1 MTTLDE
7 SLEVFD
13 FNHSIKVNAG
23 GTIDLNLNQ
32 MIQFNEASIKSF
44 ADHTNGASAEGPIVY
59 KDIQSKKPFSKL
71 FPVDTIVKANRPEGA
86 GIKHAILGDI
96 LEGSWTDPKQITYR
110 PVLGNTYRTYY
121 SSAYNYYKYW
131 VGKEGQHAALKIKYN
146 ATVYPKNVRCNKIVL
161 KFETAHTIPSKWY
174 IYGNDLKLKEGTSI
188 PTTGFNAGVVTIYWT
203 GPNHPTNPST
213 WSTNE
218 ADLDMSSTTTFSSI
232 AMGATHPAPKAAAI
246 ADLATSQGGGY
257 IAVIELAPHL
267 VYDITSD
274 LIDFTLNK
282 ETSSS
287 TEDLLAVGNVTANS
301 LSLNLLGNRGQDLIY
316 KVYSKLNASPISAD
330 NIYIIKN
337 AEVKVFYKV
346 YNLEGDKED
355 EMGKYFKLNQGI
367 FYIDSWD
374 ISTSGQVSI
383 TALDS
388 AKILQEIL
396 CPQMLCENYNM
407 IAIIRRML
415 DSVGF
420 TNYNINYNTNPE
432 KEKSIS
438 KPNYWWSNGNDT
450 VWSLIQDICRDSQ
463 MMAFVDNN
471 GILQFY
477 TRDFIF
483 DEDRSVSYQFRNEP
497 DGATLSN
504 IVSIDKKVLP
514 GVNNVRVTYYTAFEN
529 INDKE
534 SGGLVDIGSTWLA
547 AGAIRNKIEKENSPL
562 LTKYM
567 EIDATTIS
575 NPDFQQVA
583 LSFSG
588 YFLIDAEVI
597 EYDAIQYEFKTKDPI
612 VVKSIPYAAGAWVPV
627 DITSE
632 TDLSK
637 YEGLA
642 EPSTTNDP
650 RIYPNYKY
658 RIKTRGAFNTSP
670 EEHTPQVNYSSWTV
684 YDGLRWVVG

>member
-44 ADHTNGASAEGPIVY
+44 TDHTNGASQEKLIEYNKIALRT
-59 KDIQSKKPFSKL
+59 PFNKL
-71 FPVDTIVKANRPEGA
+71 FPVDTIVKANRPESA
-86 GIKHAILGDI
+86 GIKHAISGDI
-96 LEGSWTDPKQITYR
+96 LDGSWTDPKQITYR
-110 PVLGNTYRTYY
+110 PKIGNTYRTYY

-131 VGKEGQHAALKIKYN
+131 VSFKDGHAALKIKYD

-161 KFETAHTIPSKWY
+161 KFETAHAIPSKWY
-174 IYGNDLKLKEGTSI
+174 IYGNNIKLKEGTSI

-218 ADLDMSSTTTFSSI
+218 ADLDMSSTVLFSSI
-232 AMGATHPAPKAAAI
+232 AMGATNP
-246 ADLATSQGGGY
+246 GGY
-257 IAVIELAPHL
+257 IGVIELAPHL

-355 EMGKYFKLNQGI
+355 EVGKYFKLNQGI
-367 FYIDSWD
+367 FYIDSWN

-388 AKILQEIL
+388 AKILQEVL
-396 CPQMLCENYNM
+396 CPQMLCENYSM
-407 IAIIRRML
+407 MAIIRRML

-420 TNYNINYNTNPE
+420 TNYNINYNTDPE

-438 KPNYWWSNGNDT
+438 KPNYWWSDGNDT
-450 VWSLIQDICRDSQ
+450 VWSLIQDLCRDSQ

-483 DEDRSVSYQFRNEP
+483 DKDRSVSYQFRNEP
-497 DGATLSN
+497 DGETLSN

-514 GVNNVRVTYYTAFEN
+514 SVNNVKVTYRTAFEK
-529 INDKE
+529 IDDKD
-534 SGGLVDIGSTWLA
+534 SSGLVDIGSTWLA
-547 AGAIRNKIEKENSPL
+547 AGAVKEIIEKENSPL

-567 EIDATTIS
+567 EIDATSIL
-575 NPDFQQVA
+575 NPALQQIA

-588 YFLIDAEVI
+588 YFLIDSEVI
-597 EYDAIQYEFKTKDPI
+597 EYDAIQYEFTTKEPI
-612 VVKSIPYAAGAWVPV
+612 VVKSIPYAAGAVVPV

-632 TDLSK
+632 LDLSK
-637 YEGLA
+637 YQGLA
-642 EPSTTNDP
+642 ELSTTSTP
-650 RIYPNYKY
+650 KIYPNYKY
-658 RIKTRGAFNTSP
+658 RIKTRGAFSSDP
-670 EEHTPQVNYSSWTV
+670 EAHTPTVDYSSWAV
-684 YDGLRWVVG
+684 SSGLRWVVN